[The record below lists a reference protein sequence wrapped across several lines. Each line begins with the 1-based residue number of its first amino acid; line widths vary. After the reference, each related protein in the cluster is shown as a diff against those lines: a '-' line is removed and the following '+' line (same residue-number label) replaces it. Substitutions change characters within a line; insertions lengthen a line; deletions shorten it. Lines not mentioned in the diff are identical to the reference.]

1 MEIKLSYPDL
11 VAEAVARPVSDT
23 QKPGGGSLPFI
34 IATIMVIARLY
45 SVTRGVCDAQIPG
58 GSSLPC
64 DV

>member
-1 MEIKLSYPDL
+1 M
-11 VAEAVARPVSDT
+11 AGAVARPVSDT
-23 QKPGGGSLPFI
+23 HKPIGGSLPFI

>member
-1 MEIKLSYPDL
+1 M
-11 VAEAVARPVSDT
+11 AGAVARPVSDT